1 MVQTMG
7 PHPLFWYIYSPQK
20 QRGHRKSGAEGFNV
34 ILYSDGTLVQSR
46 YDESGLHLR
55 ERSCFQ
61 LPVQI
66 AYDFMSILDSE
77 EWWIRGLPENIRA
90 TGRPAYTCMFAY
102 VRHPLFVCEDL
113 MKMTQLEDVN
123 RNGVYA
129 RRLLVMM
136 EFITEML
143 YRYGVLLT
151 LDSFKW
157 DWDKCGPVPENTIA
171 RQTLALIEENER
183 EMMEIKNS
191 EAR

>member
-46 YDESGLHLR
+46 YDESGMQLLD
-55 ERSCFQ
+55 RSCFQ
-61 LPVQI
+61 LPVQA
-66 AYDFMSILDSE
+66 AYDFMAILDSE

-90 TGRPAYTCMFAY
+90 QTKPAYTCMFAF
-102 VRHPLFVCEDL
+102 VRHPLFVCEDML
-113 MKMTQLEDVN
+113 KMTQLSDVN
-123 RNGVYA
+123 RIGVHA

-143 YRYGVLLT
+143 YNYGVLLT
-151 LDSFKW
+151 MDSFRW
-157 DWDKCGPVPENTIA
+157 NWDKCAPIPESEVA
-171 RQTLALIEENER
+171 RHMLSLIEENER
-183 EMMEIKNS
+183 EMMEIRS
-191 EAR
+191 AEAR